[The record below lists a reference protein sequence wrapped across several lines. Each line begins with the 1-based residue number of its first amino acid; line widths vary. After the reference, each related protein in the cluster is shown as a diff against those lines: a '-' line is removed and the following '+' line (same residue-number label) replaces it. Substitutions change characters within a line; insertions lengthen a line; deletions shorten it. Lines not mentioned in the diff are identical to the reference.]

1 MVVVVGIVV
10 VEVDDADVVVLVV
23 VVVGVVVVVVVVVR
37 VVNGSGVIVV
47 DVVIVVGTVG
57 STGAAAFGEDAS
69 TGALVE
75 KTFVF
80 SWCSNGS
87 SSFGSYWLWCVVTA
101 LSVDNEFDPGWSAT
115 ILPPTSGTLA
125 HTSMASL
132 S

>member
-1 MVVVVGIVV
+1 MV

-23 VVVGVVVVVVVVVR
+23 VVVGVVVVVVVVVVR

-47 DVVIVVGTVG
+47 DVVIVVGIVG

-80 SWCSNGS
+80 SCCSNGS